1 MAIGM
6 TKHEFMHSLPIDLS
20 AYFKSHKLRQKM
32 HDEKMWIM
40 GKYVEIAVEVAID
53 HAFNGRKA
61 NSKYLEK
68 PFMQEELSKKEVE
81 KTMTKSQLEKNAEN
95 VFLQLGI
102 MGANFNRQKKQ
113 ESMGS

>member
-1 MAIGM
+1 MNPRIIKLIEKGYQD
-6 TKHEFMHSLPIDLS
+6 KIKEIDSLSWLLG
-20 AYFKSHKLRQKM
+20 AY
-32 HDEKMWIM
+32 INN
-40 GKYVEIAVEVAID
+40 AVCVAID
-53 HAFNGRKA
+53 HSFNGKKA
-61 NSKYLEK
+61 TSKYLEK
-68 PFMQEELSKKEVE
+68 PFMQEEKNKKEVE

>member
-1 MAIGM
+1 MNPRIIKLIEKGYQE
-6 TKHEFMHSLPIDLS
+6 KIKEIDSLNWLLG
-20 AYFKSHKLRQKM
+20 AY
-32 HDEKMWIM
+32 INN
-40 GKYVEIAVEVAID
+40 AVCVAID
-53 HAFNGRKA
+53 HSFNGKKA
-61 NSKYLEK
+61 TSKYLEK
-68 PFMQEELSKKEVE
+68 PFMQEELSKKEVK

>member
-6 TKHEFMHSLPIDLS
+6 TKHEFMHSLPIDLN
-20 AYFKSHKLRQKM
+20 AFFIAHKLRQDM
-32 HDEKMWIM
+32 RDEQMWFM

-53 HAFNGRKA
+53 HALNGRKA
-61 NSKYLEK
+61 RSKYLEK
-68 PFMQEELSKKEVE
+68 PFMQEELSKNKVE
-81 KTMTKSQLEKNAEN
+81 KQMTKSQLEKSAEN